1 MVKQIDCFHG
11 HDRRG
16 VTMHNNK
23 VILHQRES
31 GKIRKNVVLFF
42 AVFILLAFAVS
53 FDVFADVPTVK
64 AAGIMTSVEDD
75 GTVMI
80 DKMGYL
86 IDDSAQII
94 DLKGKSVS
102 LQNLSLPAKVNFEYE
117 YTQKGFVI
125 IFIKQVAAI
134 GDSHETQ

>member
-1 MVKQIDCFHG
+1 MMKQIDCFHG
-11 HDRRG
+11 HDIRG
-16 VTMHNNK
+16 LTMHSK
-23 VILHQRES
+23 MTLHQRDIR
-31 GKIRKNVVLFF
+31 KIRKNVGLFF
-42 AVFILLAFAVS
+42 AGFILLAFAAG

-75 GTVMI
+75 GTVVI

-86 IDDSAQII
+86 VDDSAQII
-94 DLKGKSVS
+94 DRKGKSVS
-102 LQNLSLPAKVNFEYE
+102 LRNLSLPAKVNFEYE

-134 GDSHETQ
+134 GDSYETQ

>member
-1 MVKQIDCFHG
+1 MKQIDCFHE
-11 HDRRG
+11 HDIRG
-16 VTMHNNK
+16 LTMHNK
-23 VILHQRES
+23 MTLHQRNS
-31 GKIRKNVVLFF
+31 RKIRKNVVLFF
-42 AVFILLAFAVS
+42 AGFLLLAFAAG
-53 FDVFADVPTVK
+53 FDVYADVPTEK

-75 GTVMI
+75 GIVMI

-94 DLKGKSVS
+94 DRKGKSVS

-125 IFIKQVAAI
+125 IYIKQVAAI